1 MAYNL
6 LSISDFNVLRFFD
19 NALSPFDNG
28 RPIATQAFEFVG
40 DQFRHSKIPAVS
52 DAADALDVSTTT
64 IGDYSFTSAGNMKRI
79 DGVID
84 WLQHRVNEVD
94 GVLARP
100 FGAQQSPGVATANKT
115 VDGFQWWF
123 WDTYE
128 FGQRVVGEY
137 LDEGILNGM
146 ENAADRNLN
155 QSHLLPAQMIV
166 EPPQK

>member
-1 MAYNL
+1 
-6 LSISDFNVLRFFD
+6 
-19 NALSPFDNG
+19 
-28 RPIATQAFEFVG
+28 
-40 DQFRHSKIPAVS
+40 
-52 DAADALDVSTTT
+52 VSTTT
-64 IGDYSFTSAGNMKRI
+64 IGDYSFTSAGNIKRI

-100 FGAQQSPGVATANKT
+100 FGGQQLPGVTTANKV

-123 WDTYE
+123 WDTYQ

-137 LDEGILNGM
+137 LDEGLLNGV
-146 ENAADRNLN
+146 EDAADRNLN